1 MYIQTFVNY
10 GQLDVARLAWC
21 WVCNSGLY
29 KCTDNDLMVWVPGG
43 MAGLVEAV
51 QKMVASKADK
61 EEVQGLKRVLGDKV
75 NLADHQVQHHDCL

>member
-1 MYIQTFVNY
+1 
-10 GQLDVARLAWC
+10 
-21 WVCNSGLY
+21 
-29 KCTDNDLMVWVPGG
+29 MVWVPGG

-51 QKMVASKADK
+51 QKMVASKVHK